1 MGFKDA
7 YIPVFTAIRDTLSNL
22 DCLKQIILGKNLK
35 QIGNLNS
42 LPVAIIN
49 TDLAKVTPIDGFSG
63 YQVQIPIVLD
73 VIIIEYEAPDWFE
86 KMNTVMSEIVDVLLM
101 DPTLEGKLQDLVWT
115 SYAPGTISLQDCT
128 FYGGEIRFMATL
140 DYSAS

>member
-1 MGFKDA
+1 MGFKDS
-7 YIPVFTAIRDTLSNL
+7 YVPVFNAIRDTLSNL
-22 DCLKQIILGKNLK
+22 DCLQQIILGKSLK
-35 QIGNLNS
+35 QIGNLNN

-49 TDLAKVTPIDGFSG
+49 TDLAKVVPSDGVSG

-73 VIIIEYEAPDWFE
+73 VIIIEYEAPEWFE
-86 KMNTVMSEIVDVLLM
+86 KMNTVMSEIVDALIVN
-101 DPTLEGKLQDLVWT
+101 PTLEGKLQDLVWT

-128 FYGGEIRFMATL
+128 FYGGEIRFMAIL